1 MPKVVPTQIVTFIDG
16 DFPFATEGRDY
27 NVDMQFRDRVSALL
41 RLVDELPDDL
51 ITFDGENYNRFV
63 RAVETMRSTIGLWQ
77 SLGASTADFHH
88 RRLGA
93 SITELRRLL
102 MNLDDER
109 TPATTA
115 GLPFIEDYELRESIR
130 ADIAAA
136 DAAFI
141 GQEWKAATVL
151 GGAVVEALL
160 LWAIGQ
166 RNSEIFGALKKLK
179 TTKRL
184 SPKIGSDPQGWS
196 LETYKVVAEE
206 LGIISGNAV
215 LLITLAQGFR
225 NLIHPGKA
233 IRTGERCTRSTAHSA
248 LAAMARL
255 IEDFSRRAV
264 LPKIRGGI
272 PALKPAPGGR
282 VRRR

>member
-16 DFPFATEGRDY
+16 DFSFAEVGRDY
-27 NVDMQFRDRVSALL
+27 NVDMQFRDCVSALL
-41 RLVDELPDDL
+41 RLVDELPDNL

-63 RAVETMRSTIGLWQ
+63 RAVETMRSTIGVWQ
-77 SLGASTADFHH
+77 SVGASTGDLYH

-93 SITELRRLL
+93 AITELGRLL
-102 MNLDDER
+102 MDLDDER

-115 GLPFIEDYELRESIR
+115 GLSFIEDHDLRESIR

-136 DAAFI
+136 DAAFA
-141 GQEWKAATVL
+141 GQGWKATTVL

-160 LWAIGQ
+160 LWAIVQ
-166 RNSEIFGALKKLK
+166 RTRSEVSDAIIKLK
-179 TTKRL
+179 TVKRL

-196 LETYKVVAEE
+196 LEIYKVVAEE
-206 LGIISGNAV
+206 LGIISDNAV

-233 IRTGERCTRSTAHSA
+233 IRTGE
-248 LAAMARL
+248 
-255 IEDFSRRAV
+255 
-264 LPKIRGGI
+264 
-272 PALKPAPGGR
+272 
-282 VRRR
+282 